1 MERVGERKGKMER
14 YCSTDQSRQRAVAS
28 TEEEEEGI
36 FNNASSNLRLRTVR
50 YINLEGLK
58 ENGHIL
64 IEGRALSG
72 RVFIGRIEE
81 NHENS
86 LA

>member
-1 MERVGERKGKMER
+1 MIG
-14 YCSTDQSRQRAVAS
+14 
-28 TEEEEEGI
+28 
-36 FNNASSNLRLRTVR
+36 

-58 ENGHIL
+58 GNGHIL

-81 NHENS
+81 NHEKPIS
-86 LA
+86 IVHVLAKF